1 MTLMETSGEWRAL
14 VLAAG
19 FGKRLLPYTRL
30 TPKPLFTIDNRPLLE
45 IVLTRLADAGCRG
58 AIVNTHHLHE
68 KIESFLWRQGYPMPV
83 QTRYEPE
90 ILGTGGAIA
99 NCADFLNSGPFLVIN
114 SDIYTDIDPADVLRF
129 HHGHDAPVTLVLHDF
144 PRFNRVWVDEKDRI
158 TGFGE
163 NRKAEA
169 AGIRQLAFTGIHV
182 IDPRIFEFL
191 PPAGA
196 FSNIIEV
203 YDRMIS
209 EGVPLQAMTVS
220 GHTWHDI
227 GTPGDYRQTA
237 FERTVETAQIRAFG
251 KATPVRLQEIAPD
264 GSDARWARLVSDSGS
279 LVACDRGI
287 RAVEGTGETQAYEAI
302 GRHFYDKGVH
312 VPKIH
317 NADPFAGLVVM
328 EDLGPTSLQDL
339 VLRAHTEESTV
350 GLYLPV
356 IRNLI
361 TLAVKGAQG
370 FDPAWTCQTPEYD
383 KTLVLEKECRYFTQ
397 AFVSGYLGLEGF
409 YKRLYDEF
417 EIVVDKTLTFGFK
430 LIIHRDMQ
438 SRNIM
443 IKDKNPFF
451 IDFQGARIGPV
462 QYDLASLLIDPYV
475 ALPQPVQERLVHEY
489 MDRFEEYQA
498 FDPANFLKGYACCKV
513 TRNLQ
518 MLGAFGFLTQKGK
531 KQFARYIPT
540 AAASLPGH
548 VEEME
553 QAIDK
558 PFPKLKALARDI
570 AERIRAN
577 GQNSS

>member
-1 MTLMETSGEWRAL
+1 MTLMEPSGEWRAL

-19 FGKRLLPYTRL
+19 LGTRLLPYTRH
-30 TPKPLFTIDNRPLLE
+30 TPKPLFTIDNRPLLD

-68 KIESFLWRQGYPMPV
+68 KIESFLWHQRYPMPV

-114 SDIYTDIDPADVLRF
+114 SDIYTDIDPAAVFRF
-129 HHGHDAPVTLVLHDF
+129 HDGHSAPVTLVLHDC
-144 PRFNRVWVDEKDRI
+144 PRFNRVWVDKKERI

-163 NRKAEA
+163 NRKAVA
-169 AGIRQLAFTGIHV
+169 PDMRQLAFTGIHV

-191 PPAGA
+191 PPAGT
-196 FSNIIEV
+196 FSNIIEM

-209 EGVPLQAMTVS
+209 DGIPLQAMIVS

-227 GTPGDYRQTA
+227 GTPGDYRQAA
-237 FERTVETAQIRAFG
+237 FEKTVETAQVRAFG
-251 KATPVRLQEIAPD
+251 KAVPPGLQEIQPD
-264 GSDARWARLVSDSGS
+264 GSDARWVRIVSDQGS

-287 RAVEGTGETQAYEAI
+287 STVEGTSETQAYAAI
-302 GRHFYDKGVH
+302 GRHFYDMGVS

-317 NADPFAGLVVM
+317 NADPFAGLVIM
-328 EDLGPTSLQDL
+328 EDLGRTSLQEL
-339 VLRAHTEESTV
+339 VGKAGTQEAV
-350 GLYLPV
+350 VDLYLPV
-356 IRNLI
+356 IENLV
-361 TLAVKGAQG
+361 TLAVAGAQG

-383 KTLVLEKECRYFTQ
+383 KTLILEKECRYFTQ
-397 AFVSGYLGLEGF
+397 AFVSGYLGLETF
-409 YKRLYDEF
+409 YKKIYDEF
-417 EIVVDKTLTFGFK
+417 EFIADKTLMLSFK
-430 LIIHRDMQ
+430 SIIHRDMQ

-443 IKDKNPFF
+443 IKGGKPFF

-475 ALPQPVQERLVHEY
+475 ALPQPLQERLVHEY
-489 MDRFEEYQA
+489 MDRFEQHRT
-498 FDPANFLKGYACCKV
+498 FDRVDFLKGYACCKV

-531 KQFARYIPT
+531 KQFARYIAT
-540 AAASLPGH
+540 AVAFLPVH
-548 VEEME
+548 VQELE
-553 QAIDK
+553 QAIDES
-558 PFPKLKALARDI
+558 FPKLKALARKI
-570 AERIRAN
+570 GER
-577 GQNSS
+577 

>member
-1 MTLMETSGEWRAL
+1 MTTMEPSGQWRAL

-19 FGKRLLPYTRL
+19 FGTRLLPHTRH
-30 TPKPLFTIDNRPLLE
+30 TPKPLFTIDNRPLLD
-45 IVLTRLADAGCRG
+45 IVLTRLAKAGCRG

-68 KIESFLWRQGYPMPV
+68 KIASFLWHQRYPMPV

-129 HHGHDAPVTLVLHDF
+129 HHGHNAPVTLVLHDC
-144 PRFNRVWVDEKDRI
+144 PRFNRVWVDEKERI

-163 NRKAEA
+163 NRKAGS
-169 AGIRQLAFTGIHV
+169 AGTRQLAFTGIHV

-191 PPAGA
+191 PPAGM
-196 FSNIIEV
+196 FSNIIDV

-220 GHTWHDI
+220 GHIWRDI
-227 GTPGDYRQTA
+227 GTPGDYRQAA
-237 FERTVETAQIRAFG
+237 FEKTVETAQVRAFG
-251 KATPVRLQEIAPD
+251 KAAPVRLQEIAPD
-264 GSDARWARLVSDSGS
+264 GSDARWVRVVSDQGS

-287 RAVEGTGETQAYEAI
+287 MDMEGAGETQACAAI
-302 GRHFYDKGVH
+302 GSHFYDKGVQ

-317 NADPFAGLVVM
+317 NADPFAGLVIM
-328 EDLGPTSLQDL
+328 EDLGHTSLQDL
-339 VLRAHTEESTV
+339 VKEATTQEDVT

-356 IRNLI
+356 IDNLVS
-361 TLAVKGAQG
+361 LALNGPQG
-370 FDPAWTCQTPEYD
+370 FDPAWTCQTVEYD
-383 KTLVLEKECRYFTQ
+383 KTLILEKECRYFTQ
-397 AFVSGYLGLEGF
+397 AFVSGYLGLEDF
-409 YKRLYDEF
+409 YKKLYNEF
-417 EIVVDKTLTFGFK
+417 EAIANKTLIFSFK
-430 LIIHRDMQ
+430 SIIHRDMQ

-443 IKDKNPFF
+443 IKDGKSFF
-451 IDFQGARIGPV
+451 IDFQGARTGPV

-475 ALPQPVQERLVHEY
+475 ALSQPVQERLAHEY
-489 MDRFEEYQA
+489 MDRLEQQQT
-498 FDPANFLKGYACCKV
+498 FDRAGFLKGYACCKV

-531 KQFARYIPT
+531 KQFDRYIPT
-540 AAASLPGH
+540 AVVSLPGH

-553 QAIDK
+553 QAVDDS
-558 PFPKLKALARDI
+558 FPKLKALARDI
-570 AERIRAN
+570 AERIKAN